1 MDRGRLDGRG
11 VGPAGSD
18 SRRARGPGVSL
29 DGISDGGRF
38 GVLAIDHRDS
48 LRAVLA
54 PDDPVSVSVDDITE
68 LKRELVG
75 ALAAGAT
82 GVMLEPEYSIPQL
95 LDGTLPDGVGFTAAL
110 EAQGYAADP
119 EAAATRILEGWS
131 VEAAAASGAAAAK
144 LLVLYR
150 PDRPHGAVQ
159 ERVAAEILDECR
171 RVGIPLVLEPLF
183 YGLHDPTARRGLVI
197 ETVERFAAMDP
208 HLLKLPFPVDPAHE
222 PDRGVWAEACADIT
236 SRCHMPWTLLSGG
249 GSYESYRDQLAAAVS
264 AGCSGFMAGRALWG
278 EAALSPLGDRSRT
291 IAEVVVPRLAELRS
305 LLA

>member
-1 MDRGRLDGRG
+1 M
-11 VGPAGSD
+11 
-18 SRRARGPGVSL
+18 SL
-29 DGISDGGRF
+29 EGISEWGRF

-54 PDDPVSVSVDDITE
+54 PDDQASVSAGDITD
-68 LKRELVG
+68 LKRQLVG

-95 LDGTLPDGVGFTAAL
+95 LDGTLPAGVGFTAAL

-119 EAAATRILEGWS
+119 EAAPTRILDGWS
-131 VEAAAASGAAAAK
+131 VEAAAACGASAAK

-150 PDRPHGAVQ
+150 PDRPHGAAQ
-159 ERVAAEILDECR
+159 ERVAAEILAECR

-183 YGLHDPTARRGLVI
+183 YGLDDPSARRRLVV

-222 PDRGVWAEACADIT
+222 PDGAVWAGACAEI
-236 SRCHMPWTLLSGG
+236 SERCHMPWTLLSGG
-249 GSYESYRDQLAAAVS
+249 GSYESYRKTPAS
-264 AGCSGFMAGRALWG
+264 A
-278 EAALSPLGDRSRT
+278 EASATCPSIQGTVERLSTTNAPAKRLGVISR
-291 IAEVVVPRLAELRS
+291 P
-305 LLA
+305 

>member
-1 MDRGRLDGRG
+1 M
-11 VGPAGSD
+11 
-18 SRRARGPGVSL
+18 SL

-48 LRAVLA
+48 MRAVLA
-54 PDDPVSVSVDDITE
+54 PDDQESVSADEITE
-68 LKRELVG
+68 LKREMVG

-95 LDGTLPDGVGFTAAL
+95 LDGTLPAGVGFTAAL

-119 EAAATRILEGWS
+119 EAAATQILDGWS
-131 VEAAAASGAAAAK
+131 VEAAAACGASAAK
-144 LLVLYR
+144 LLVFYR
-150 PDRPHGAVQ
+150 PDRAEHAAVQ
-159 ERVAAEILDECR
+159 ERVAAEILAECR

-183 YGLHDPTARRGLVI
+183 YGLDDPGARRAIVI

-222 PDRGVWAEACADIT
+222 PDRSVWAAACAQIT
-236 SRCHMPWTLLSGG
+236 ERCHMPWTLLSGG
-249 GSYESYRDQLAAAVS
+249 GNFESYRDQVAAAVA

-278 EAALSPLGDRSRT
+278 EAAVASPSDRPGIISDLV
-291 IAEVVVPRLAELRS
+291 APRLAELRS
-305 LLA
+305 LLEH

>member
-1 MDRGRLDGRG
+1 M
-11 VGPAGSD
+11 
-18 SRRARGPGVSL
+18 SL

-38 GVLAIDHRDS
+38 AVLAIDHRDS

-54 PDDPVSVSVDDITE
+54 PDDPDSVGADAITG

-75 ALAAGAT
+75 TLAEGAT

-95 LDGTLPDGVGFTAAL
+95 LDGTLPVGVGFTAAL

-119 EAAATRILEGWS
+119 EASATKILDGWS
-131 VEAAAASGAAAAK
+131 VEAAAACEASAAK
-144 LLVLYR
+144 LLIFYR
-150 PDRPHGAVQ
+150 PDRAHAGAQ
-159 ERVAAEILDECR
+159 ERVAAEILAECR

-183 YGLHDPTARRGLVI
+183 YGLDDPRARRELVI

-222 PDRGVWAEACADIT
+222 PDRGVWAAACAEI
-236 SRCHMPWTLLSGG
+236 SERCHMPWTLLSGG
-249 GSYESYRDQLAAAVS
+249 GSYRSYRDQVETAVS
-264 AGCSGFMAGRALWG
+264 EGCSGFMAGRALWG
-278 EAALSPLGDRSRT
+278 EAALAPPAERARI
-291 IAEVVVPRLAELRS
+291 IAEVVAPRLAELRS

>member
-1 MDRGRLDGRG
+1 M
-11 VGPAGSD
+11 
-18 SRRARGPGVSL
+18 SL

-54 PDDPVSVSVDDITE
+54 PEDQDSVGADDITD

-95 LDGTLPDGVGFTAAL
+95 LDGTLPAEVGFIAAL

-119 EAAATRILEGWS
+119 EAAATQILEGWS
-131 VEAAAASGAAAAK
+131 VEAAAACGASAAK
-144 LLVLYR
+144 LLIFYR
-150 PDRPHGAVQ
+150 PDRAEHAAVQ
-159 ERVAAEILDECR
+159 ERVAAEVLAECR

-183 YGLHDPTARRGLVI
+183 YGLSDPAARRAIVI

-208 HLLKLPFPVDPAHE
+208 HLLKLPFPVDPVHE
-222 PDRGVWAEACADIT
+222 PGRSVWAEACTEIT
-236 SRCHMPWTLLSGG
+236 ERCHMPWTLLSGG
-249 GSYESYRDQLAAAVS
+249 GDYGSYRDQVAAAVS

-278 EAALSPLGDRSRT
+278 DAALAPPTDRANIIT
-291 IAEVVVPRLAELRS
+291 ELVVPRLAELRS
-305 LLA
+305 LLH

>member
-1 MDRGRLDGRG
+1 M
-11 VGPAGSD
+11 
-18 SRRARGPGVSL
+18 SL

-54 PDDPVSVSVDDITE
+54 PDDQASVSADDITD

-75 ALAAGAT
+75 ALAARAT

-131 VEAAAASGAAAAK
+131 VAAAAASGAAAAK

-150 PDRPHGAVQ
+150 PDRPHGAAQ
-159 ERVAAEILDECR
+159 ERVAAEILAECR

-183 YGLHDPTARRGLVI
+183 YGLSDAGTRRAIVI

-208 HLLKLPFPVDPAHE
+208 HLLKLPFPVDPVRE
-222 PDRGVWAEACADIT
+222 PDRGGWAAACAQIT
-236 SRCHMPWTLLSGG
+236 ERCHMPWTLLSGG
-249 GSYESYRDQLAAAVS
+249 GNFESYRDQVAAAVA

-278 EAALSPLGDRSRT
+278 EAALAPPAERPT
-291 IAEVVVPRLAELRS
+291 IISDLVAPRLAELRR
-305 LLA
+305 LLS

>member
-1 MDRGRLDGRG
+1 M
-11 VGPAGSD
+11 
-18 SRRARGPGVSL
+18 SL

-54 PDDPVSVSVDDITE
+54 LDDQESVSAGDITG
-68 LKRELVG
+68 LKRDLVG
-75 ALAAGAT
+75 PLAGGAT

-95 LDGTLPDGVGFTAAL
+95 LDGTLPAGVGFTAAL

-119 EAAATRILEGWS
+119 EAAPTRILEGWS
-131 VEAAAASGAAAAK
+131 VEAAAASGASAAK

-150 PDRPHGAVQ
+150 PDRPHGAAQ
-159 ERVAAEILDECR
+159 ERVAAEILAECR

-183 YGLHDPTARRGLVI
+183 YGLSDPGARRAIVI

-222 PDRGVWAEACADIT
+222 PDRDVWAAACAEIT
-236 SRCHMPWTLLSGG
+236 ERCHMPWTLLSGG
-249 GSYESYRDQLAAAVS
+249 GKFESYRDQVAAAVA

-278 EAALSPLGDRSRT
+278 EAALASPSDRPGIISDLV
-291 IAEVVVPRLAELRS
+291 APRLAELRR
-305 LLA
+305 LLS

>member
-1 MDRGRLDGRG
+1 M
-11 VGPAGSD
+11 
-18 SRRARGPGVSL
+18 SL

-54 PDDPVSVSVDDITE
+54 PDDPDSVGVEDITD

-75 ALAAGAT
+75 ALASGAT

-110 EAQGYAADP
+110 EAQGYASAP
-119 EAAATRILEGWS
+119 EAGATQILEGWS
-131 VEAAAASGAAAAK
+131 VESAAESGAAAAK
-144 LLVLYR
+144 LLVFYR
-150 PDRPHGAVQ
+150 PDRPVHAEAQ
-159 ERVAAEILDECR
+159 ERVAAGILAECR

-183 YGLHDPTARRGLVI
+183 YGLDDPSTRRWLVI

-222 PDRGVWAEACADIT
+222 PDRAVWAAACADIT
-236 SRCHMPWTLLSGG
+236 ERCAMPWTLLSGG
-249 GSYESYRDQLAAAVS
+249 GNYQSYRDQVETAVS

-278 EAALSPLGDRSRT
+278 EAALAPQPERT
-291 IAEVVVPRLAELRS
+291 RIIKDLVATRLAELRG
-305 LLA
+305 LLN

>member
-1 MDRGRLDGRG
+1 M
-11 VGPAGSD
+11 
-18 SRRARGPGVSL
+18 SL

-54 PDDPVSVSVDDITE
+54 PDDQDSVSADDITD

-95 LDGTLPDGVGFTAAL
+95 LDGTLPAAVGFTAAL

-119 EAAATRILEGWS
+119 EAAATQILEGWS
-131 VEAAAASGAAAAK
+131 VEAAAASGASAAK
-144 LLVLYR
+144 LLVFYR
-150 PDRPHGAVQ
+150 PDRAEHAAVQ
-159 ERVAAEILDECR
+159 ERVAAEILVECR

-183 YGLHDPTARRGLVI
+183 YGLSGPGTRRAIVI

-208 HLLKLPFPVDPAHE
+208 HLLKLPFPVDPVHE
-222 PDRGVWAEACADIT
+222 PDRSVWAEACAEI
-236 SRCHMPWTLLSGG
+236 SERCHMPWTLLSGG
-249 GSYESYRDQLAAAVS
+249 GNFESYRDQVAAAVA

-278 EAALSPLGDRSRT
+278 EAALASPSDRPGIIT
-291 IAEVVVPRLAELRS
+291 DVVAPRLSDLRS
-305 LLA
+305 IVG

>member
-1 MDRGRLDGRG
+1 M
-11 VGPAGSD
+11 
-18 SRRARGPGVSL
+18 SL

-54 PDDPVSVSVDDITE
+54 PDDQESVSADDITD

-75 ALAAGAT
+75 TLAAGAT

-95 LDGTLPDGVGFTAAL
+95 LDGTLPAGVGFTAAL

-119 EAAATRILEGWS
+119 EAAATRVLEGWS
-131 VEAAAASGAAAAK
+131 VEAAAACGASAAK

-150 PDRPHGAVQ
+150 PDRRHGTAQ
-159 ERVAAEILDECR
+159 ERVAAEILAECR

-183 YGLHDPTARRGLVI
+183 YGLDDPGARRAIVI

-208 HLLKLPFPVDPAHE
+208 HLLKLPFPVDPTHE
-222 PDRGVWAEACADIT
+222 PDRTVWAAACAEIAE
-236 SRCHMPWTLLSGG
+236 RCHMPWTLLSGG
-249 GSYESYRDQLAAAVS
+249 GNYESSRDQVAAAVA

-278 EAALSPLGDRSRT
+278 EAALASPSDRPGIISDLV
-291 IAEVVVPRLAELRS
+291 APRLAELRS
-305 LLA
+305 IVG

>member
-1 MDRGRLDGRG
+1 M
-11 VGPAGSD
+11 
-18 SRRARGPGVSL
+18 SL

-54 PDDPVSVSVDDITE
+54 PDDQDSVGAHDITG

-95 LDGTLPDGVGFTAAL
+95 LDGTVPDGIGFTAAL
-110 EAQGYAADP
+110 EAQGYASDP
-119 EAAATRILEGWS
+119 EAAATQILDGWS
-131 VEAAAASGAAAAK
+131 VEAAAACGASAAK

-150 PDRPHGAVQ
+150 PDRAHGAAQ
-159 ERVAAEILDECR
+159 ERVAAQILTECR

-183 YGLHDPTARRGLVI
+183 YGLDDPSARRAIVI

-208 HLLKLPFPVDPAHE
+208 HLLKLPFPVDPTHE
-222 PDRGVWAEACADIT
+222 PDRDVWAAACAEIT
-236 SRCHMPWTLLSGG
+236 ERCHMPWTLLSGG
-249 GSYESYRDQLAAAVS
+249 GNFESYRDQVAAAVA

-278 EAALSPLGDRSRT
+278 EAVLAAPTERPAIITD
-291 IAEVVVPRLAELRS
+291 VVAPRLAELRS
-305 LLA
+305 LLN